1 MSNYL
6 PFGRLVWKRETSGI
20 SSTLTATVT
29 SMEFSLRE
37 FTDLWLS
44 VAVAAV
50 AGDTP
55 TLDVSLEIKGA
66 GDKWFPSGLSA
77 PQLTA
82 PGTAQAASGLHH
94 ATKPLVLPERG
105 RIVLTV
111 GGTTPSLQGVDVA
124 LYGR

>member
-1 MSNYL
+1 MNYL
-6 PFGRLVWKRETSGI
+6 PHGRLVWSRASSGI
-20 SSTLTATVT
+20 SSTLTATTT
-29 SMEFSLRE
+29 SKEFSLRE

-44 VAVAAV
+44 VSVDSV
-50 AGDTP
+50 AGDAP

-66 GDKWFPSGLSA
+66 GDKWFPAGLAA

-82 PGTAQAASGLHH
+82 AGTAQAAGGLHH

-105 RIVLTV
+105 RLVFTV
-111 GGTTPSLQGVDVA
+111 GGTTPNLQGVAVA

>member
-6 PFGRLVWKRETSGI
+6 PFGRLAWKRDGSGI

-29 SMEFSLRE
+29 SPEFSLRE

-44 VAVAAV
+44 VSVASV

-66 GDKWFPSGLSA
+66 GGKWFPSGLAA

-82 PGTAQAASGLHH
+82 AGTAQAAGGLHH

-111 GGTTPSLQGVDVA
+111 GGTTPSLQGVDAA